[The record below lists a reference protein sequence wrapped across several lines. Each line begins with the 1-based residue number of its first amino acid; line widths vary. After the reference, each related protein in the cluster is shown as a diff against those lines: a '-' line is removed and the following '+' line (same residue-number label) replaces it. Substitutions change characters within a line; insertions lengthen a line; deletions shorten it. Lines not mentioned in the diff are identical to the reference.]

1 MGADIASEEQF
12 GPYLVYE
19 RLGVGGMATV
29 HRALERGVEGFERV
43 VALKRLLPHLAEDA
57 SFIKAFVREAKL
69 ASMLAHVNIV
79 QIYELGRVGT
89 EYFISM
95 EYIEGRDIRRI
106 LRHARKVTGPAP
118 IHVTVGL
125 MLQLCEAL
133 DYAHTKV
140 DDDGSPLG
148 LVHRD
153 VSPSNLLVTSEGH
166 LKVIDFGIAKAQSST
181 LRTQTGRV
189 KGKLAYMAPEAI
201 SGSRDL
207 DARSDVWACGVIL
220 HELLTARPLFAS
232 KNEYQTLMKVQRG
245 DIMPPSTFNQG
256 CTPELDAIVFK
267 ALARDPDDRFANALE
282 MRDELQLVRRDY
294 SLHTG
299 HRDVAMWLDWAFS
312 LEQPPGFSGNTLE
325 PESQVR
331 APTPLPRHNPADDE
345 AVEMVWGTAEQ
356 EGPDA
361 GPIVLDDVPDV
372 SEKHFLRAETY
383 TTDPGDD
390 VHSVDSV
397 GDIPAHQ
404 PSHGSRPA
412 GPRAQTPVEELTPEI
427 ERPRARTSNPPP
439 TSAARD
445 SGLSMDEL
453 FGLNDL
459 DDAARTIAESHP
471 RPRHTTV
478 EPVVRFSKSQS
489 MPTVRP
495 PSPSLNEKPESGL
508 QPLRPAPGT
517 RPGVQPAMVRKTA
530 AVSLAPA
537 TQKPV
542 IGASMVERNAPR
554 RWPLVLGLLL
564 LAAGGAAI
572 ALYVTSIEHGVP
584 AAPPPAPVATGPA
597 SVNFDVTPS
606 DAEVR
611 IDGQAHTGSP
621 WSIELAAGTHQ
632 IEIHRSGFTAY
643 LTSLELAPNDKH
655 SLHIELRPLGTTGA
669 STEATLSVSTTP
681 SGLEAELDGVTLP
694 QHTPIKVQ
702 VKIGSHLIVVKR
714 AGVEV
719 WRQRVD
725 AEAASEYEF
734 NPSFVAPPVVSP
746 PGNAAPIAPAPIVE
760 TVTKPDFLTEVPP
773 DAAPVVEHAVVP
785 MPIAPVIPAP
795 PPAPEPTPAPVIP
808 TGPVTVAPNA
818 VAKLS
823 GDAPNISR
831 LKTQSVPPVAAAK
844 LCIDTSGSVTSVD
857 FVTKLDK
864 RIAGE
869 LVEQLETWKYKP
881 YVRAGTPLGA
891 CFVVTMRMK

>member
-133 DYAHTKV
+133 DYAHTKS

-153 VSPSNLLVTSEGH
+153 VSPSNLLVTKTGH
-166 LKVIDFGIAKAQSST
+166 LKVIDFGIARAQSSQ

-201 SGSRDL
+201 SSSRDL
-207 DARSDVWACGVIL
+207 DSRSDVWACGVIL

-256 CTPELDAIVFK
+256 CPPELDAIVFK
-267 ALARDPDDRFANALE
+267 ALARDPDDRFASALD
-282 MRDELQLVRRDY
+282 MRDELTYVRQQY
-294 SLHTG
+294 SLQTS
-299 HRDVAMWLDWAFS
+299 HRDVARWLDWAFS
-312 LEQPPGFSGNTLE
+312 LEPPSGFSGNTAE
-325 PESQVR
+325 PVSELQM
-331 APTPLPRHNPADDE
+331 PTPRPRLRNADDEE
-345 AVEMVWGTAEQ
+345 AVEMVWGTAEDDRP
-356 EGPDA
+356 EA

-372 SEKHFLRAETY
+372 SEKHIMRAETF
-383 TTDPGDD
+383 TTDSHDD

-397 GDIPAHQ
+397 GDIPAHE
-404 PSHGSRPA
+404 PSHGSRPRGT
-412 GPRAQTPVEELTPEI
+412 GPIRAQSEL
-427 ERPRARTSNPPP
+427 PRARTSNPPP

-445 SGLSMDEL
+445 SGLSHDDL

-459 DDAARTIAESHP
+459 DDAGETPAQRRAPTM
-471 RPRHTTV
+471 
-478 EPVVRFSKSQS
+478 EPVVRFSKSQA
-489 MPTVRP
+489 MAAVRP
-495 PSPSLNEKPESGL
+495 PSPSAFDEIPQRSMI
-508 QPLRPAPGT
+508 PRT
-517 RPGVQPAMVRKTA
+517 RPGVAPATVRKTGA
-530 AVSLAPA
+530 LTVAPA
-537 TQKPV
+537 SV
-542 IGASMVERNAPR
+542 IGQSMVARNQPAR
-554 RWPLVLGLLL
+554 RWPLVVGLVA
-564 LAAGGAAI
+564 LAGAGAAI
-572 ALYVTSIEHGVP
+572 AVLATSSTH
-584 AAPPPAPVATGPA
+584 AAIKPVSQPVATGPA
-597 SVNFDVTPS
+597 TVKFDVTPS
-606 DAEVR
+606 DAELR
-611 IDGQAHTGSP
+611 IDGNVHNGSP
-621 WSIELAAGTHQ
+621 WSTELAAGVHE

-643 LTSLELAPNDKH
+643 LTSLDLSPNDKH

-669 STEATLSVSTTP
+669 TTEATLSVSTTP

-694 QHTPIKVQ
+694 QHTPIKMQ
-702 VKIGSHLIVVKR
+702 VKIGSHLIVVKK

-725 AEAASEYEF
+725 AAAASEYEF
-734 NPSFVAPPVVSP
+734 NPSFVGPPIVSP
-746 PGNAAPIAPAPIVE
+746 PGSSAPPAAEKKPESTTITEEKIEP
-760 TVTKPDFLTEVPP
+760 TKPDPQQEVQP
-773 DAAPVVEHAVVP
+773 VP
-785 MPIAPVIPAP
+785 MPIAPNVPAP
-795 PPAPEPTPAPVIP
+795 PPAPVMP
-808 TGPVTVAPNA
+808 TGPVTVPPNA
-818 VAKLS
+818 VTKVS
-823 GDAPNISR
+823 GDAVNITKLR
-831 LKTQSVPPVAAAK
+831 AQNLPAVAAAK
-844 LCIDTSGSVTSVD
+844 LCIDVGGAVTSVD

-864 RIAGE
+864 QLAGT
-869 LVEQLETWKYKP
+869 LSDQLRTWKYKP
-881 YVRAGTPLGA
+881 YVRAGTPIGA